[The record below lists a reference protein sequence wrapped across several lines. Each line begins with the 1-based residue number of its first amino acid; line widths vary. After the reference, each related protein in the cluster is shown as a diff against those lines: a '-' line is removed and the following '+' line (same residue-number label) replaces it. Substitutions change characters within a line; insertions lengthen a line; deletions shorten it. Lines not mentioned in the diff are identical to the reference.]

1 MPERTRAAR
10 VDLAGEMRRSR
21 KGFVKIVPDD
31 KDQLPND
38 GVYRA
43 ILWAL
48 VVTVMAGA
56 VFAILGE
63 TVLHDPVM
71 VRVGTGAALVAGASN
86 AFVRRLGARR
96 AGKGDAGRRGAA
108 GGHVASNE

>member
-1 MPERTRAAR
+1 
-10 VDLAGEMRRSR
+10 MRRSR

-31 KDQLPND
+31 RGRLPND

-48 VVTVMAGA
+48 VLTVMAGA
-56 VFAILGE
+56 VFAIVGE

-71 VRVGTGAALVAGASN
+71 VRVGAGV
-86 AFVRRLGARR
+86 AFVGGAIYAFFRRLGARQ
-96 AGKGDAGRRGAA
+96 AGNGDAGRGDAGRGDAA
-108 GGHVASNE
+108 SDHVDSNE

>member
-1 MPERTRAAR
+1 
-10 VDLAGEMRRSR
+10 MRHSR

-31 KDQLPND
+31 KDRLPND

-48 VVTVMAGA
+48 VLTVMAGA
-56 VFAILGE
+56 VFAIVGE

-71 VRVGTGAALVAGASN
+71 VRVGTGAALVAGAIY
-86 AFVRRLGARR
+86 AFFRRLGARQAER
-96 AGKGDAGRRGAA
+96 GGAGKGGAGKGGAERRGGAA
-108 GGHVASNE
+108 ASDSHNPVR

>member
-1 MPERTRAAR
+1 
-10 VDLAGEMRRSR
+10 MRHSR

-31 KDQLPND
+31 KDRLPND

-71 VRVGTGAALVAGASN
+71 VRVGAGAALVAGAIY
-86 AFVRRLGARR
+86 AFFRRLGTRQ
-96 AGKGDAGRRGAA
+96 AGKGGARRRGGAD
-108 GGHVASNE
+108 GHVDSNE

>member
-1 MPERTRAAR
+1 MH
-10 VDLAGEMRRSR
+10 GSR

-48 VVTVMAGA
+48 VLTVMAGA
-56 VFAILGE
+56 VFAIVGE
-63 TVLHDPVM
+63 TVLHDPIM
-71 VRVGTGAALVAGASN
+71 ARVGTGVALVAGAIY
-86 AFVRRLGARR
+86 AFFRRLGTRQAET
-96 AGKGDAGRRGAA
+96 GDAGRRGGA
-108 GGHVASNE
+108 GDHVDSNE

>member
-1 MPERTRAAR
+1 M
-10 VDLAGEMRRSR
+10 
-21 KGFVKIVPDD
+21 PDD
-31 KDQLPND
+31 EDRLPND

-48 VVTVMAGA
+48 VLTVVAGA

-71 VRVGTGAALVAGASN
+71 VRVGTGVALVGGAID
-86 AFVRRLGARR
+86 AFFRRLGARQ
-96 AGKGDAGRRGAA
+96 AGRGDAGRGDAGRG
-108 GGHVASNE
+108 GGGDGHVDSNE

>member
-1 MPERTRAAR
+1 
-10 VDLAGEMRRSR
+10 
-21 KGFVKIVPDD
+21 VPDD
-31 KDQLPND
+31 KGQLSND

-48 VVTVMAGA
+48 VLTVVAGA

-71 VRVGTGAALVAGASN
+71 VRVGTGVALVGGAIY
-86 AFVRRLGARR
+86 AFFRRLGTRR
-96 AGKGDAGRRGAA
+96 AGKGEAGRGDAGRGDAGRGGGA
-108 GGHVASNE
+108 GDHVDSNE

>member
-1 MPERTRAAR
+1 M
-10 VDLAGEMRRSR
+10 
-21 KGFVKIVPDD
+21 PDD

-48 VVTVMAGA
+48 ALTVMAGA
-56 VFAILGE
+56 VFAIVGE

-71 VRVGTGAALVAGASN
+71 VRVGAGAALVGGAIY
-86 AFVRRLGARR
+86 AFFRRLGARQ
-96 AGKGDAGRRGAA
+96 AGKGGAGRGDAERG
-108 GGHVASNE
+108 GGADDYIDSNE

>member
-1 MPERTRAAR
+1 
-10 VDLAGEMRRSR
+10 MRCSR

-48 VVTVMAGA
+48 VLTVMAGA
-56 VFAILGE
+56 VFAIVGE

-71 VRVGTGAALVAGASN
+71 VRVGTGAALVAGAIY
-86 AFVRRLGARR
+86 AFFRRLGARR
-96 AGKGDAGRRGAA
+96 AGKGGAGRRGAA
-108 GGHVASNE
+108 GDHVDSSE